1 MLGGSDDRISV
12 QEAGTVMQTSQ
23 AGTPAPDFRAL
34 FESAPGLYLVLTPD
48 FRIVAVSDAYAHAT
62 KTERPAILGR
72 DIFDV
77 FPDNPDDPGA
87 TGVRNL
93 RASLERV
100 RRERVSD
107 AMAVQKYDIRRP
119 ESEGGGFEERYW
131 SPVNSPVLDA
141 GGALRYIIHRV
152 EDVTEFI
159 RLKQRGAAQDSL
171 TRELRNQAIRMEA
184 EVFARASELQ
194 ESNLKLETANR
205 ELERLYEKTRELDR
219 LKTHFFSTVS
229 HELRTPLTLI
239 LAPAERLLA
248 RGGLA
253 ADDWRDIDTMRANA
267 RRLLRQVN
275 DLLDVARIEAG
286 RMQMHYTYGDL
297 GLLLRAMAS
306 QFESLAAER
315 RIRFLVDAPR
325 FVSAQFDIEKM
336 ERVVLNLLGNAFK
349 FTPDGGVVRCELT
362 GKGESA
368 RLVVADSGP
377 GVPPEQREMIFEAFR
392 QGDEGLARRYGGSG
406 LGLAIVKEFVTLHRG
421 RITVGT
427 AAEGGAQFEIT
438 MPLRA
443 PVGARVDFELASA
456 REGEPPDTM
465 ADELREGPG
474 PSARAL
480 LGPNP
485 SAPTV
490 LVVEDNADMRRLIAE
505 ELARHYRVA
514 TARDG
519 REGLEQTLALRPQLI
534 ITDLMMPAMSGE
546 ELVRAI
552 RGHPELADTPI
563 IVLTAKA
570 DDDMLVELLRSGVQ
584 DCLVKPF
591 KVHELLARAANAL
604 GVSERIAREIEERT
618 RSLSQTNTELRR
630 IADTDA
636 LTGVLSRH
644 RLMSRLDEEVRRAQ
658 RYDRPL
664 AVLSFDIDLFK
675 TVNDSFGHEAGDRTL
690 VAVADATR
698 RVTRSTDFI
707 GRVGGDEFIVLL
719 PETDGET
726 ALGIAQRLCRE
737 VAALRIEGG
746 RGAALC
752 ATISAGVASLHD
764 VRDGQHAA
772 ERLRGLADA
781 ALYQAK
787 RSGRDRAQLALPG
800 AEGAPPQN

>member
-1 MLGGSDDRISV
+1 
-12 QEAGTVMQTSQ
+12 MQSSQ
-23 AGTPAPDFRAL
+23 AAPRAPDFRAL
-34 FESAPGLYLVLTPD
+34 FESAPGLYLVLTPEL
-48 FRIVAVSDAYAHAT
+48 RIVAVSDAYAHAT
-62 KTERPAILGR
+62 KTERQSILGR

-77 FPDNPDDPGA
+77 FPDNPDDPNA
-87 TGVRNL
+87 SGVRNL

-100 RRERVSD
+100 RRERVTD

-131 SPVNSPVLDA
+131 SPVNSPVLDDRGKLA
-141 GGALRYIIHRV
+141 YIIHRV

-159 RLKQRGAAQDSL
+159 RLKQRGAAQDTL
-171 TRELRNQAIRMEA
+171 TRELQSQALKMEA
-184 EVFARASELQ
+184 EIYARASELQ
-194 ESNLKLETANR
+194 ESNRKLEAANR

-248 RGGLA
+248 RGTLEG
-253 ADDWRDIDTMRANA
+253 DDRRDIDTMRANA

-286 RMQMHYTYGDL
+286 RMQVHYTYGDL
-297 GLLLRAMAS
+297 AMLLRAVAS
-306 QFESLAAER
+306 QFEVLAAER

-325 FVSAQFDIEKM
+325 FLSAQFDAEKT
-336 ERVVLNLLGNAFK
+336 ERVFLNLLGNAFK
-349 FTPDGGVVRCELT
+349 FTPDGGVVRCQLT
-362 GKGESA
+362 GKGETA
-368 RLVVADSGP
+368 RLLVADSGP
-377 GVPPEQREMIFEAFR
+377 GVPPEQRDMVFEAFR

-421 RITVGT
+421 RIAVET
-427 AAEGGAQFEIT
+427 AAEGGAQFEVT
-438 MPLRA
+438 MPMRA
-443 PVGARVDFELASA
+443 PAGARVDFELASA
-456 REGEPPDTM
+456 RQGQPPDTM
-465 ADELREGPG
+465 VEELREPAEAGPG
-474 PSARAL
+474 KVSKPDPGAAL
-480 LGPNP
+480 
-485 SAPTV
+485 V

-519 REGLEQTLALRPQLI
+519 REGLERMLALRPQLV

-552 RGHPELADTPI
+552 RSHEELADTPI

-584 DCLVKPF
+584 DCIVKPF
-591 KVHELLARAANAL
+591 KVHELLARTANAL
-604 GVSERIAREIEERT
+604 GVSERIAREIEDRT

-644 RLMSRLDEEVRRAQ
+644 RLMSRLDEEVMRAQ
-658 RYDRPL
+658 RYGRPL
-664 AVLSFDIDLFK
+664 AMLAFDIDLFK
-675 TVNDSFGHEAGDRTL
+675 AVNDSFGHEAGDRTL
-690 VAVADATR
+690 VAVADAAR
-698 RVTRSTDFI
+698 RVIRGTDFI

-719 PETDGET
+719 PETDAQT
-726 ALGIAQRLCRE
+726 ALGIGERLCSDI
-737 VAALRIEGG
+737 AGLRIEAEPGK
-746 RGAALC
+746 ALC
-752 ATISAGVASLHD
+752 ATISAG
-764 VRDGQHAA
+764 AA
-772 ERLRGLADA
+772 ALRAGPPEGDSADRLRARADA
-781 ALYQAK
+781 ALYEAK
-787 RSGRDRAQLALPG
+787 RAGRNRAQLAGHEMPG
-800 AEGAPPQN
+800 APARH